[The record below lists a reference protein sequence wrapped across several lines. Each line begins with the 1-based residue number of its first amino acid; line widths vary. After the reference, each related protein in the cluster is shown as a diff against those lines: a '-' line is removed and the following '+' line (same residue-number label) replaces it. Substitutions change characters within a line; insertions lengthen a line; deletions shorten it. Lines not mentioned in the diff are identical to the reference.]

1 MKRSKHAGSA
11 THTARGFFRSL
22 LFSRPYILGL
32 FLLMSFTGRSA
43 TEPTERVQSR
53 TQAVTTVV
61 LGIISYTRWPTP
73 PNPVRLC
80 VTAPTHYADGLFSPL
95 LLQAP
100 HPIKTQRLPLDSNQL
115 AQQCDVIYLGEVS
128 NAQRQALIPRI
139 AGHSVLVISEND
151 AECSAGS
158 AFCLQPRG
166 EQVSF
171 KVNLDALARSGVRVH
186 PNVLQLARKL
196 ESS

>member
-1 MKRSKHAGSA
+1 MKRSKHAGSL
-11 THTARGFFRSL
+11 THIARGSFRSL
-22 LFSRPYILGL
+22 FFSRPYLLGL
-32 FLLMSFTGRSA
+32 LLLLSFGGRTA
-43 TEPTERVQSR
+43 TENAEQVQSR

-61 LGIISYTRWPTP
+61 LGIISYTRWSTP

-80 VTAPTHYADGLFSPL
+80 VTAQTRYADGLFSPL
-95 LLQAP
+95 LLEAP
-100 HPIKTQRLPLDSNQL
+100 HPIKTQRLPLDSNIL
-115 AQQCDVIYLGEVS
+115 SQQCDVIYLGDVS
-128 NAQRQALIPRI
+128 NAQRRALIPRI
-139 AGHSVLVISEND
+139 AGHSILVISEND
-151 AECSAGS
+151 TECSAGS

-166 EQVSF
+166 KQIGF